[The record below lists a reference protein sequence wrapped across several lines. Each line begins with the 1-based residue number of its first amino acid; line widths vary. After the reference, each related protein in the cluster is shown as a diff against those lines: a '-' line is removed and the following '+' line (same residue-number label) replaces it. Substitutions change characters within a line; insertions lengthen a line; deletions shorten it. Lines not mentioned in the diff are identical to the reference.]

1 MSAYFNGIVDPVT
14 DKPNNSTAA
23 EQQRT
28 FPTLINGYFLI
39 GKIFFDGL
47 CAG

>member
-1 MSAYFNGIVDPVT
+1 MSVYFNGIVDPVA
-14 DKPNNSTAA
+14 DKPNNSTSA

-28 FPTLINGYFLI
+28 LPTLVNGYFLVV
-39 GKIFFDGL
+39 KIFFDGL